1 MVDGRRAGRIR
12 RTQVLGWAADLS
24 GFEGLLVPS
33 SADPTGVNLL
43 VFPRKLRPGSRL
55 EILSPERL

>member
-1 MVDGRRAGRIR
+1 
-12 RTQVLGWAADLS
+12 
-24 GFEGLLVPS
+24 LVPS
-33 SADPTGVNLL
+33 SADPTGINLL

>member
-1 MVDGRRAGRIR
+1 VVDGRRWGRIPL
-12 RTQVLGWAADLS
+12 TQVLGSAADLS

-33 SADPTGVNLL
+33 SADPTNLL
-43 VFPRKLRPGSRL
+43 VFPRQLRRGSRL